1 MLVLLL
7 LSFTP
12 VILGRTRQGARV
24 VALEGKPGF
33 KSVSLAWNMEDT
45 NNWDRRV
52 KLSFCENQVS
62 DKNKLQEKYI
72 TM

>member
-52 KLSFCENQVS
+52 KLSFCENQVL
-62 DKNKLQEKYI
+62 DRNGL
-72 TM
+72 